1 MNHPPLRQRSIK
13 FRELINNIQNLMGM
27 TIDKE
32 LFNIKTYVYTIVFGN
47 ILKGN
52 WENNKKSWSKEFM
65 GLKNYLVSKMLPH
78 SVPSWM
84 FSLAENLASS
94 ILQDG
99 AMEWHD
105 YVPTTTHP
113 GYNLTI
119 CSRTLC
125 GVPILV

>member
-1 MNHPPLRQRSIK
+1 
-13 FRELINNIQNLMGM
+13 MGM

-99 AMEWHD
+99 AMEWH
-105 YVPTTTHP
+105 YSYHIPTTHP
-113 GYNLTI
+113 PYPHPQLMFE
-119 CSRTLC
+119 
-125 GVPILV
+125 IL